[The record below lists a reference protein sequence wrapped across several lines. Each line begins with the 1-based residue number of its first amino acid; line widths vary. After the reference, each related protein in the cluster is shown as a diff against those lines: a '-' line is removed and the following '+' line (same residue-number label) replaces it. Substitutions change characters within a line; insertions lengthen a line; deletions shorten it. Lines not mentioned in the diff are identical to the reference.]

1 MKKQF
6 LFSIAASALCAV
18 LLTGCSSSDNA
29 SDAAMDSYYDNYYYG
44 SNDGG
49 NYQYIAEAFS
59 KGSGDYKSD
68 ENYYAETTTASYN
81 YDYDYEEMEDAAS
94 DSEYDYPEEDYSI
107 ETAEVNEEALE
118 AENPQN
124 SAEAS
129 LKKEMLVYYCTM
141 EIDTLD
147 FESALNTFKNTLDM
161 YGGFIEQENYS
172 DGGSGGRWY
181 SESSEKWQSYTA
193 TLRVPSKNY
202 EDFCNSAGSLG
213 DLRSRNARVENV
225 SQEYSDLSTTLE
237 IYEAKEERYIALLA
251 DITEDEYA
259 VAVEKE
265 LTEIQIK
272 IANIRTRMNE
282 IRTDVAYSYV
292 YITLNEVKEYSAEP
306 VKTDTFA
313 DRLSATLKDA
323 GRGFLSF
330 LEGLLFLIIY
340 LAPYLVLIGIIVFV
354 IIVIVKKRKANKRA
368 ENTLKEKEENQ
379 SEKTAY
385 DQPYLEAEF
394 NDSDNDKDKTDEENK
409 E

>member
-1 MKKQF
+1 MKKRL

-18 LLTGCSSSDNA
+18 MLTGCSSSDNA
-29 SDAAMDSYYDNYYYG
+29 SGAAMDGYYYDSG
-44 SNDGG
+44 SSGVFQHGD
-49 NYQYIAEAFS
+49 AFL
-59 KGSGDYKSD
+59 KDSGDYNS
-68 ENYYAETTTASYN
+68 EFYYETTAASYDAAPS
-81 YDYDYEEMEDAAS
+81 YDYDYYDYEEAEDA
-94 DSEYDYPEEDYSI
+94 EYEYAEEDQYSV
-107 ETAEVNEEALE
+107 ETAEVNEEAFE

-124 SAEAS
+124 SVESS

-282 IRTDVAYSYV
+282 IRTDVAYSYI

-354 IIVIVKKRKANKRA
+354 IIVIAKKSKKRKANKRA
-368 ENTLKEKEENQ
+368 EKPLKEKEENQ
-379 SEKTAY
+379 SEKAAY

-394 NDSDNDKDKTDEENK
+394 NDNDKDKSNEENK